1 MTTRPQPSLAR
12 NVPLY
17 YLFNFLRDFQIWI
30 PVWVVFLTLEQ
41 GFSLTEVT
49 AADACFLIGIV
60 VLEVPTGAVAD
71 RWGRSR
77 SVGLGALLLAV
88 AIGIFALTTSFTILL
103 ASFLTWSLAHALM
116 SGADMAL
123 LYDSLKGLGRE
134 AEYERR
140 AGLGGALAWA
150 GAAMGTLFGGPVAA
164 WLGTE
169 ATIWA
174 GVVTTVLAACV
185 AFAMVEPTYDRHEAR
200 PGVLENVRIAAKA
213 ITGDAGIRW
222 MVLLSAG
229 VMAAMGSA
237 MYLVQPYLLANGVE
251 VGIVFSLLQV
261 PQLLGGM
268 AGSLLAYRAARMLGE
283 RRVIV
288 VCGAIGVGAYAGA
301 AAVTTLGGFVFIPI
315 FALFEALTLPVSS
328 GYINRRVESAQR
340 ATVLSMHS
348 FAASVMRAPL
358 AVATGMAADAHS
370 PRWAFGMLGVVLLA
384 VVVAGLLAWGH
395 WGRRGSGEPALT
407 VADAAG

>member
-1 MTTRPQPSLAR
+1 MSASLQPGLAR

-17 YLFNFLRDFQIWI
+17 FLFNFLRDFQIWI
-30 PVWVVFLTLEQ
+30 PVWVVFLILEQ

-49 AADACFLIGIV
+49 TADACFLVGIV

-88 AIGIFALTTSFTILL
+88 AIGIFALTTSFAILL

-116 SGADMAL
+116 SGADLAL

-134 AEYERR
+134 RDYERF
-140 AGLGGALAWA
+140 AGIGGALAWA
-150 GAAMGTLFGGPVAA
+150 GAALGTLFGGPVAA

-174 GVVTTVLAACV
+174 GVVTTALAAGV
-185 AFAMVEPTYDRHEAR
+185 AFAMVEPSRDLPEK
-200 PGVLENVRIAAKA
+200 PVSVLQNVRIAARA
-213 ITGDAGIRW
+213 ITRDAGMRW

-229 VMAAMGSA
+229 VMATVGSS

-268 AGSLLAYRAARMLGE
+268 AGSLLAYRVARMLGE
-283 RRVIV
+283 PRALV

-348 FAASVMRAPL
+348 FVSSVMRAPL
-358 AVATGMAADAHS
+358 AVATGMAADGQS

-384 VVVAGLLAWGH
+384 VVLAGMLTWQRGERGGPALLAAD
-395 WGRRGSGEPALT
+395 GSP
-407 VADAAG
+407 